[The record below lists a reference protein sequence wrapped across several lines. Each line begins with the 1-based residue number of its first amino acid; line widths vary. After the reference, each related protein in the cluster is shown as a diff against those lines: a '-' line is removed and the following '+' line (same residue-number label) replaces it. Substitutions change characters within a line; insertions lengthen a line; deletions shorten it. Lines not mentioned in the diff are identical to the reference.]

1 MNYGALALDADEVD
15 AEAIVLGSRGLTGVK
30 SLLLGSVSHAV
41 LQHARPSGRRRAL
54 ARGDRGPGRARPR
67 ARRAGLSAIP
77 AIGLSKRYGDTLA
90 LDGLDLE
97 IREGEVYGYLGAN
110 GAGKTT
116 TIRLLLGL
124 HRPSSGRAE
133 LFGVDAWGDPVT
145 AHRRVAYVAGEP
157 FLWPS
162 MTSAEDVRLPRT
174 PARRR
179 RRRLSRGA
187 GGALRSRHPQEDP
200 RTLQGQPPEGPAHR
214 GARDARGPP
223 AARRADERARSP
235 DGDGVSRMHQGGDGA
250 RAVGLPVLA
259 HPQRGRGGLR
269 PRRDPQGRAAGR
281 PGDPPGAAPPRRA
294 DRRGQLR
301 GRGARAPAAGGRG
314 GGP

>member
-1 MNYGALALDADEVD
+1 MTRAGLAMNYGALALDADEVD

-124 HRPSSGRAE
+124 HRPSSGRA
-133 LFGVDAWGDPVT
+133 
-145 AHRRVAYVAGEP
+145 
-157 FLWPS
+157 S
-162 MTSAEDVRLPRT
+162 SSAST
-174 PARRR
+174 
-179 RRRLSRGA
+179 
-187 GGALRSRHPQEDP
+187 
-200 RTLQGQPPEGPAHR
+200 
-214 GARDARGPP
+214 
-223 AARRADERARSP
+223 
-235 DGDGVSRMHQGGDGA
+235 
-250 RAVGLPVLA
+250 
-259 HPQRGRGGLR
+259 
-269 PRRDPQGRAAGR
+269 
-281 PGDPPGAAPPRRA
+281 PGAIR
-294 DRRGQLR
+294 
-301 GRGARAPAAGGRG
+301 
-314 GGP
+314 